1 MTAAWAWVATGGGG
15 LVALISIV
23 FAAWIAD
30 ESRGADYAAWH
41 RPVAASVAVFGIGCI
56 IVGAWTAAL
65 A

>member
-1 MTAAWAWVATGGGG
+1 MTQAWAWVATGG
-15 LVALISIV
+15 LVVLISIV
-23 FAAWIAD
+23 FAVWIAD
-30 ESRGADYAAWH
+30 ESRGEDYAAWH

>member
-1 MTAAWAWVATGGGG
+1 MTPAWAWVATGG
-15 LVALISIV
+15 LVVLISIVLV

>member
-1 MTAAWAWVATGGGG
+1 MTQAWAWVATGG
-15 LVALISIV
+15 LVVLISIV
-23 FAAWIAD
+23 FAVWIAD